1 MFSLELCLSWL
12 CFANGWVEVG
22 TSCTDRASTGPYT
35 GADGRGGVEGGHCW
49 DFQNVAIAANVSH
62 TTKTFV
68 DAVKGIT

>member
-1 MFSLELCLSWL
+1 MFSLDISLVCL
-12 CFANGWVEVG
+12 CFVNGWVEVG
-22 TSCTDRASTGPYT
+22 TSCTNRTSTGPYT
-35 GADGRGGVEGGHCW
+35 GADGRRGHCW